1 MKKVIVNKDGK
12 TYECTVVEKSARRS
26 ASKSIYNFLDGAEK
40 VAVAVSQ
47 INKIL
52 RGCDKAQK
60 KRLKKYGK
68 LDKKTG
74 MLVLDRCKPLARAT
88 TVKRRK
94 LGN

>member
-12 TYECTVVEKSARRS
+12 TYECTVVEKGARRS
-26 ASKSIYNFLDGAEK
+26 ASQSIYNFLDGAEK

-68 LDKKTG
+68 LNKKTG
-74 MLVLDRCKPLARAT
+74 TLVLSRCKPLARAS

-94 LGN
+94 IGD

>member
-12 TYECTVVEKSARRS
+12 TYECTVVEKGARRS
-26 ASKSIYNFLDGAEK
+26 ASQSIYNFLNGAEK

-68 LDKKTG
+68 LNKKTG
-74 MLVLDRCKPLARAT
+74 MLVLSRCKPLARAS

-94 LGN
+94 IGD